1 MLGAW
6 KSCLCSHLWSPA
18 SGSPF
23 NIPLSGCRWSS
34 LTPVVN
40 SQFLHFWLHQ
50 PASLSD
56 SLPGLAFWERAS
68 YFPFWKGLS
77 PPLFF
82 SLLIPTSFPGSHS
95 IGGSHVYLC
104 PQTSLLSST
113 PDISTVRQ
121 PSQNPTVSEPYRGS
135 LQGWGS
141 KQSSAAA
148 LFPAPSH
155 YPGLSASALALE
167 GLPSAQQLGHPCP
180 MWVRWERRKGWML
193 NKRLLDSWQRVLSI
207 DYRGW
212 AVPASL
218 ADALGV

>member
-23 NIPLSGCRWSS
+23 NICQWPS

-40 SQFLHFWLHQ
+40 SQFLHFWLCQ

-56 SLPGLAFWERAS
+56 TLPGLAFWERAS

-82 SLLIPTSFPGSHS
+82 SLLIPTSFPGSYS
-95 IGGSHVYLC
+95 IGRSHIYLC

-121 PSQNPTVSEPYRGS
+121 PSQNPTEALCRAEVQSRG
-135 LQGWGS
+135 
-141 KQSSAAA
+141 SAAA

-155 YPGLSASALALE
+155 HPGLSASALALAV
-167 GLPSAQQLGHPCP
+167 LPSAQQLGHPCP

-193 NKRLLDSWQRVLSI
+193 NKRLLDSWQRVLPI
-207 DYRGW
+207 DYSGW